1 MKSFLVD
8 VNVWVALAYSL
19 HVHHDPAKRWFET
32 IGVDQAYF
40 CRLTQLG
47 FLRLL
52 TNPHVM
58 GPNVMTQPR
67 AWQTYDELDQDLRV
81 SFLAEP
87 EHVDSAMRQ
96 LNPGYR
102 SGPLCLDRRLSERLC
117 QGCWPDHSDNGPRIR
132 TYAGRGSSHPRR
144 PVASAFVPASSVF
157 TIASTSNTHP
167 PQVPPLTFC
176 SAAHNRVSSG
186 N

>member
-19 HVHHDPAKRWFET
+19 HVHHDLAKRRFET

-96 LNPGYR
+96 FTRGYR
-102 SGPLCLDRRLSERLC
+102 SGPNAWTDAYLGALANTAGLTVVTMDR
-117 QGCWPDHSDNGPRIR
+117 G
-132 TYAGRGSSHPRR
+132 
-144 PVASAFVPASSVF
+144 F
-157 TIASTSNTHP
+157 
-167 PQVPPLTFC
+167 
-176 SAAHNRVSSG
+176 AHMPGVEALILGDR
-186 N
+186 